1 MRTIGDIYYK
11 FQHIKEYW
19 KKKFELTQE
28 MRSAYA
34 FINLRGPSGLGGRKA
49 MGNLI
54 ESTVS
59 DIKDKFAGAQRRK
72 YIRDEILLNPKARPH
87 EVLAGL
93 MLVYDMSGTLYPD
106 SFLQDLQ
113 GTKYHWF
120 EKVAIAIGVNPRV
133 AYRNCYEKAVSG
145 KNEIKEHPPEEELIE
160 RLFKTYQ
167 EHNPFVQAIGGGA
180 KVWKM
185 ADNGRKEQQSKGE
198 TEVIKEGATAIARA
212 DYIVAKMDSN
222 EFEISLGAIPKL
234 LDKSSDAEV
243 LGVMFAYTAGG
254 APDYVHY
261 STSDKIKNIAYTGV
275 PFHGFLFAKTPQ
287 SSELYKNIIKMVL
300 KKRAEEKLPGAEEM
314 FASYKKIEDNR
325 PAKYS
330 HTKNKDSD
338 PIYKDLWAFW
348 RKNYKVLH
356 PILQGTDPT
365 LQIMSMDENTSSKDA
380 TDIKS
385 YFGALH
391 GETKDYFIEE
401 GLKKF
406 KDDNGYKKTFTPSQ
420 SMPYLNSPSGFEYRS
435 LSAPLSALGFKEN
448 TGVMDGS
455 DREKVFSNQ
464 ILAYLDF
471 IKNNPTFQRN
481 PEYQKK
487 QFIISIREIW
497 KKLREKMNPVSRE
510 QFEKGIHTDSYKPF
524 HMLKA
529 YGLDLTT
536 YDMLNK
542 DPNDIDA
549 EIAYQRFILGG
560 QNTSL
565 QSDLIRKQFATRV
578 HDTFMPDKVTNERHK
593 LPENYQDNY
602 QDKKAA

>member
-133 AYRNCYEKAVSG
+133 AYRNCYEKVVSG

-185 ADNGRKEQQSKGE
+185 AENGRQEQQAKGE
-198 TEVIKEGATAIARA
+198 KEVIKEGATPLSRA

-234 LDKSSDAEV
+234 LDKSSDAEF

-287 SSELYKNIIKMVL
+287 SSQLYRNIIKMVL

-365 LQIMSMDENTSSKDA
+365 LQIMSMDENTSSKDVD
-380 TDIKS
+380 DIKA
-385 YFGALH
+385 YIGAMH
-391 GETKDYFIEE
+391 GESDAYFARE
-401 GLKKF
+401 GLSKF
-406 KDDNGYKKTFTPSQ
+406 KDDNGYKGTFTPSQ
-420 SMPYLNSPSGFEYRS
+420 SMPYLNSDDGFQYRS
-435 LSAPLSALGFKEN
+435 IKMHLSALGFKEL
-448 TGVMDGS
+448 TGSMSGA
-455 DREKVFSNQ
+455 DRVDVFQAQ

-481 PEYQKK
+481 PEYQKT
-487 QFIISIREIW
+487 QFMLSIQEIW
-497 KKLREKMNPVSRE
+497 KKFREKMSPVSRE
-510 QFEKGIHTDSYKPF
+510 QFEKGINTDSYKPF

-542 DPNDIDA
+542 EPNDIDA

-565 QSDLIRKQFATRV
+565 QSDLIRKHFSQQV
-578 HDTFMPDKVTNERHK
+578 KDTFTPDADTNARHK
-593 LPENYQDNY
+593 LPENYQD
-602 QDKKAA
+602 KKAK

>member
-54 ESTVS
+54 EATVS

-72 YIRDEILLNPKARPH
+72 YIREEILLNPKARPH

-185 ADNGRKEQQSKGE
+185 AADGRKAQQAKGE
-198 TEVIKEGATAIARA
+198 EEVIKEGATPIARA

-287 SSELYKNIIKMVL
+287 SSQLYRNIIKMVL

-314 FASYKKIEDNR
+314 FASYKKIDEENR

-348 RKNYKVLH
+348 RKKCFT
-356 PILQGTDPT
+356 Q
-365 LQIMSMDENTSSKDA
+365 SSKEQ
-380 TDIKS
+380 TQHYKSCQWIKI
-385 YFGALH
+385 LLPRMLM
-391 GETKDYFIEE
+391 I
-401 GLKKF
+401 LKHILERCTENQMLILLAKGSINL
-406 KDDNGYKKTFTPSQ
+406 KMIMAIK
-420 SMPYLNSPSGFEYRS
+420 E
-435 LSAPLSALGFKEN
+435 PL
-448 TGVMDGS
+448 
-455 DREKVFSNQ
+455 
-464 ILAYLDF
+464 
-471 IKNNPTFQRN
+471 
-481 PEYQKK
+481 
-487 QFIISIREIW
+487 
-497 KKLREKMNPVSRE
+497 LRANRCH
-510 QFEKGIHTDSYKPF
+510 I
-524 HMLKA
+524 
-529 YGLDLTT
+529 
-536 YDMLNK
+536 
-542 DPNDIDA
+542 
-549 EIAYQRFILGG
+549 
-560 QNTSL
+560 
-565 QSDLIRKQFATRV
+565 
-578 HDTFMPDKVTNERHK
+578 
-593 LPENYQDNY
+593 
-602 QDKKAA
+602 

>member
-185 ADNGRKEQQSKGE
+185 AENGRQEQQAKGE
-198 TEVIKEGATAIARA
+198 KEVVKEGATAIARA

-234 LDKSSDAEV
+234 LDKSSDAEF

-275 PFHGFLFAKTPQ
+275 PFHGFLFSKTPQ
-287 SSELYKNIIKMVL
+287 SSELYQNIIKMVL
-300 KKRAEEKLPGAEEM
+300 KKRAEDKLPGAEAM
-314 FASYKKIEDNR
+314 LASYQKIEKNR
-325 PAKYS
+325 PKKYS
-330 HTKNKDSD
+330 HTKDENSD

-365 LQIMSMDENTSSKDA
+365 LQIMSMDKNTSSKDA

-391 GETKDYFIEE
+391 GETQGYFIEE

-406 KDDNGYKKTFTPSQ
+406 KDDN
-420 SMPYLNSPSGFEYRS
+420 
-435 LSAPLSALGFKEN
+435 
-448 TGVMDGS
+448 
-455 DREKVFSNQ
+455 
-464 ILAYLDF
+464 
-471 IKNNPTFQRN
+471 
-481 PEYQKK
+481 
-487 QFIISIREIW
+487 
-497 KKLREKMNPVSRE
+497 
-510 QFEKGIHTDSYKPF
+510 
-524 HMLKA
+524 
-529 YGLDLTT
+529 
-536 YDMLNK
+536 
-542 DPNDIDA
+542 
-549 EIAYQRFILGG
+549 
-560 QNTSL
+560 
-565 QSDLIRKQFATRV
+565 
-578 HDTFMPDKVTNERHK
+578 
-593 LPENYQDNY
+593 
-602 QDKKAA
+602 